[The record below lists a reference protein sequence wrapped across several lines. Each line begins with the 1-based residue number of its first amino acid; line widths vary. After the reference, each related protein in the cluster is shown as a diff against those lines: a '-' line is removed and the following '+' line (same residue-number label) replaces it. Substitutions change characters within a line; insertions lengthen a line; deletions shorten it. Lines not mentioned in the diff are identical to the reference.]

1 MRLKWEMEN
10 PQESKFLASSIILLN
25 LILHIIFRFFTQ
37 PQVKSALKMFGDQ
50 LDWINK
56 MLEDYMKEN
65 KVATESKAPLA
76 GKVPKSSLADPN
88 KKKSR
93 TSNLSLK
100 SMGYK

>member
-1 MRLKWEMEN
+1 MQLRWEMEN
-10 PQESKFLASSIILLN
+10 PQESKCVYCIIFFI
-25 LILHIIFRFFTQ
+25 LILYNLFRFFTQ
-37 PQVKSALKMFGDQ
+37 PQVKSALNMFGDQ